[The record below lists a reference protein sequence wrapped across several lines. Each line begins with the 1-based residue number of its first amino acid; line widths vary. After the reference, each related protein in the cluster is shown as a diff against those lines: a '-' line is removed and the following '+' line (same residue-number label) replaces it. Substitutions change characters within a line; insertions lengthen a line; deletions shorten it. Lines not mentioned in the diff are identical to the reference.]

1 MKIFAP
7 IPFFLYTLEMLYLLE
22 IMFFEIKK
30 KKKTHQSEILLVLG

>member
-30 KKKTHQSEILLVLG
+30 KKTHQSEILLVLG